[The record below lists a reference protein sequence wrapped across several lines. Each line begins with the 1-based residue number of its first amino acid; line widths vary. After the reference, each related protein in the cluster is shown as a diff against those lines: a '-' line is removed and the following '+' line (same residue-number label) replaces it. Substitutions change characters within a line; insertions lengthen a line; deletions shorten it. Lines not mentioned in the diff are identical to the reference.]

1 MDDKK
6 GTQIAEI
13 SLIFTAASI
22 ALGSILDLMEF
33 QEKYPKQSDEA
44 LIIAIV
50 ILGVAVVGI
59 FLAIKNNKK

>member
-33 QEKYPKQSDEA
+33 REKYPKQSNEA
-44 LIIAIV
+44 LIFAIV
-50 ILGVAVVGI
+50 IFVVAVVGI
-59 FLAIKNNKK
+59 IFAIKNNKE

>member
-6 GTQIAEI
+6 GTRIAEI

-33 QEKYPKQSDEA
+33 REKYPKQSNEA
-44 LIIAIV
+44 LIFAIV

-59 FLAIKNNKK
+59 ILAIKNNKE